1 MESLK
6 KEFYKLEDFSTKW
19 EKYFDVYENIFRNYK
34 NKKITFVEIGIFNG
48 GSLKLWKN
56 YFGPNSRII
65 GIDINKECKKFE
77 NKKNNI
83 EVFIGNQSDEQFWD
97 NFFNSVGKVDIILDD
112 GGHTNLDQIITTT
125 KVVDKINDGGL
136 LVIED
141 THTSY
146 LSEYNSSK
154 KFSFINFVKCMV
166 DDLNSNI
173 DLKTN
178 IKKNFSLKKYIYSI
192 EFFESIVVFK
202 IDKSK
207 TLKNLNISNL
217 GKFHSITNLSN
228 KGNEFLLK
236 KKISFNE
243 SYFFFKLKR
252 IKKIIKNYINN
263 NYIKR
268 FFK

>member
-1 MESLK
+1 MKSLK
-6 KEFYKLEDFSTKW
+6 EEFYKLKDFSTKW
-19 EKYFDVYENIFRNYK
+19 EKYFDVYENIFQNYK
-34 NKKITFVEIGIFNG
+34 NKNITFVEIGIFNG
-48 GSLKLWKN
+48 GSLQLWKN

-65 GIDINKECKKFE
+65 GIDINQECKKFE

-83 EVFIGNQSDEQFWD
+83 EIFIGNQSDEQFWD
-97 NFFNSVGKVDIILDD
+97 NFFNKVGKVDLILDD

-125 KVVDKINDGGL
+125 KVIDKINDGGL

-146 LSEYNSSK
+146 LSEYNSSAK
-154 KFSFINFVKCMV
+154 YSFINFVKSMV

-178 IKKNFSLKKYIYSI
+178 IKKKFSLKKYIYSI

-207 TLKNLNISNL
+207 TIKNLNISNL

-236 KKISFNE
+236 KKISSNE
-243 SYFFFKLKR
+243 NYFLFKLKR

-263 NYIKR
+263 SYIKK